1 MKIRTTKPEAGNKY
15 YIRKANGGYSNA
27 ITGNPTDKDCNVL
40 ANCVGYAYG
49 RFNEIGAYGYCKYL
63 APVNA
68 ENFIDYKGSC
78 QVGQTP
84 KPGAVMVWQKGATKS
99 GSDGAGH
106 VAIVE
111 KVISSTE
118 VYTSES
124 GWGSSKPFWNSTRR
138 KGSGNWGAGSDYK
151 FLGFI
156 YNPAV
161 PDEPTP
167 APTPSGLKY
176 KVGDKVKFTGVL
188 YRDSYGNGAGQSRT
202 NLEATIWLVN
212 PKGSHPY
219 NINNGLGWVRES
231 DLKSSSGG
239 SSDKRYYTVVRGDT
253 LWGIAKRFYGNGSRY
268 PEIAK
273 ANNISNPDII
283 HTGQVLLIP

>member
-1 MKIRTTKPEAGNKY
+1 
-15 YIRKANGGYSNA
+15 
-27 ITGNPTDKDCNVL
+27 
-40 ANCVGYAYG
+40 
-49 RFNEIGAYGYCKYL
+49 
-63 APVNA
+63 
-68 ENFIDYKGSC
+68 
-78 QVGQTP
+78 
-84 KPGAVMVWQKGATKS
+84 MVWQKGATLS

-111 KVISSTE
+111 KVISATE

-124 GWGSSKPFWNSTRR
+124 GWGSSKPFWNSTRK

-167 APTPSGLKY
+167 TPTPTPTGLKF
-176 KVGDKVKFTGVL
+176 KVGDKVKFTGTL

-231 DLKSSSGG
+231 DLKASSGKP
-239 SSDKRYYTVVRGDT
+239 SEKTYYTVVRGDT

-273 ANNISNPDII
+273 ANNIPNPDII
-283 HTGQVLLIP
+283 HVGQVLLIP